1 MGTGITG
8 HIDLLQMRNDLVYVL
23 DYKPEA
29 AREKDE
35 TVASQLYLYAS
46 GLSFRI
52 SVPLDKFR
60 CTWFDDKNYYEFEPK
75 KAEVRYPKT
84 KRSQKQRRQTITNK

>member
-1 MGTGITG
+1 V
-8 HIDLLQMRNDLVYVL
+8 RNNLVYIL
-23 DYKPEA
+23 DYKPAA

-60 CTWFDDKNYYEFEPK
+60 CAWFDDKNYYEFEPK
-75 KAEVRYPKT
+75 KAKVGYPKT
-84 KRSQKQRRQTITNK
+84 DVHKKHRQQMTKKP